1 MRLCRFDFEQSDQN
15 RLGIVEG
22 DDVLDVTA
30 ALDAIPPQRWPM
42 PPGDLLIRY
51 LPAVRARAESLRAT
65 APRLK
70 LADVRL
76 LSPVAN
82 PSKIPAAPVNYRAH
96 EAEAAADP
104 ATFHGQQVARIQE
117 VGLFLK
123 ANSSLVGPSQ
133 GVVINHPDR
142 RTDHEIELAVIIGTR
157 CHRASRDTAMSFV
170 AGYAIAL
177 DMTLR
182 GKQERSLRKSCD
194 GFSVL
199 GPWLVTADEIAD
211 PGHLAMSL
219 SVGNE
224 LRQQANTADLVI
236 DIPDLIVMASDYYT
250 LEPGDII
257 MTGTPD
263 GVGPVRVGDEMVCR
277 IEGIGEMR
285 VPVVAPVIAPVS

>member
-1 MRLCRFDFEQSDQN
+1 MRLCRFDLDQPGEN
-15 RLGIVEG
+15 RLGIVE
-22 DDVLDVTA
+22 DDSVFDVTA
-30 ALDAIPPQRWPM
+30 ALEAIPAQRWPL
-42 PPGDLLIRY
+42 PQGDLLIRH
-51 LPAVRARAESLRAT
+51 LDAVRARAESLRAT
-65 APRLK
+65 APRLA

-123 ANSSLVGPSQ
+123 ASSSLVGASE
-133 GVVINHPDR
+133 GVPIDHPDR
-142 RTDHEIELAVIIGTR
+142 RTDHEIELAVIIGRQCRGATR
-157 CHRASRDTAMSFV
+157 QNAMSYV
-170 AGYAIAL
+170 AGYAIGL

-199 GPWLVTADEIAD
+199 GPWLVTADEIPD
-211 PGHLAMSL
+211 PGHLAMTL

-236 DIPDLIVMASDYYT
+236 DIPDLIVMASTYYT

-263 GVGPVRVGDEMVCR
+263 GVGPVRAGDEMICR

-285 VPVVAPVIAPVS
+285 VPVFAR

>member
-1 MRLCRFDFEQSDQN
+1 MRLCRFDLDQPGEN
-15 RLGIVEG
+15 RLGIVE
-22 DDVLDVTA
+22 DDSVFDVTA
-30 ALDAIPPQRWPM
+30 ALEAIPAQRWPL
-42 PPGDLLIRY
+42 PQGDLLIRH
-51 LPAVRARAESLRAT
+51 LDAVRARAEILRAT
-65 APRLK
+65 APRLA

-123 ANSSLVGPSQ
+123 ANSSLVGASE
-133 GVVINHPDR
+133 GVPIDHPDR
-142 RTDHEIELAVIIGTR
+142 RTDHEIELAVIIGRQCRGATR
-157 CHRASRDTAMSFV
+157 QNAMSYV
-170 AGYAIAL
+170 AGYAIGL

-199 GPWLVTADEIAD
+199 GPWLVTADEIPD
-211 PGHLAMSL
+211 PGHLAMTL

-236 DIPDLIVMASDYYT
+236 DIPDLIVMASTYYT

-263 GVGPVRVGDEMVCR
+263 GVGPVRAGDEMICR

-285 VPVVAPVIAPVS
+285 VPVFAR